1 MYLILA
7 CVSKFENFNS
17 CNHFPILP
25 SYNAVPKNGP
35 KGELKKKTTKKI
47 VVEQR
52 RKKPEVLKN
61 SQLRVAWSWTSEII
75 SQEEGEKK
83 GENRRLPANI
93 QSSSFLSPK
102 NYSPY
107 VNKLTPSTKRDST
120 KKTMNLFWP
129 ECYKNF
135 SLWYVIVIQFE
146 NYELWS
152 LQIVVKLIDFVVY
165 SFR

>member
-61 SQLRVAWSWTSEII
+61 SQLRVA
-75 SQEEGEKK
+75 
-83 GENRRLPANI
+83 
-93 QSSSFLSPK
+93 
-102 NYSPY
+102 
-107 VNKLTPSTKRDST
+107 
-120 KKTMNLFWP
+120 
-129 ECYKNF
+129 
-135 SLWYVIVIQFE
+135 
-146 NYELWS
+146 
-152 LQIVVKLIDFVVY
+152 
-165 SFR
+165 